1 MKARFFVLALG
12 LLGVSAGLMAQRD
25 TGSDPNA
32 CLKYQTLYG
41 EFYKQGSYADAMP
54 WWLKAIEVCPK
65 YSKNLYIHGEKMFR
79 EKIDK
84 ETDAKKRS
92 VLIDS
97 LMWVF
102 DKRIEYFSNDPK
114 TPRGYVLG
122 VKGVAMQWYRKENY
136 KASYDVLKESIKLM
150 GSQSGAA
157 AVLTYM
163 QASRQLFIDG
173 AINEEQVLNDYETTM
188 EICDAN
194 LKLTPDDQ
202 DFILA
207 KERIE
212 SYFTSSGAASCDA
225 LSKLYTG
232 KFEALKGDAE
242 WLNKVAKHLRKAGCT
257 DAKIFIEASEALF
270 KIEPSAESAHNIAI
284 IFMRRE
290 EFPKAVQYLEQAI
303 TLGQQSEELAD
314 MYFELAVIKYQ
325 QLKDYRDARTL
336 LLKAIEAR
344 PAWGKP
350 YIILG
355 RLYAD
360 SRDQMYSDPWDRA
373 TVFWIA
379 VDKFIK
385 AKTIDPEVTDEAN
398 ELINAYSQYF
408 PNNEEVFFRTLRDGD
423 TYSVGGWINETT
435 KVRSKKL

>member
-1 MKARFFVLALG
+1 
-12 LLGVSAGLMAQRD
+12 
-25 TGSDPNA
+25 
-32 CLKYQTLYG
+32 
-41 EFYKQGSYADAMP
+41 
-54 WWLKAIEVCPK
+54 
-65 YSKNLYIHGEKMFR
+65 MFR
-79 EKIDK
+79 DKIEK
-84 ETDAKKRS
+84 ETDAKKKS

-114 TPRGYVLG
+114 TPKGYVLG
-122 VKGVAMQWYRKENY
+122 VKGVAMQWYRKEDY
-136 KASYDVLKESIKLM
+136 KASYEVLKESIKLM

-157 AVLTYM
+157 VVLTYM

-173 AINEEQVLNDYETTM
+173 AINEEQVLQDYETTM

-202 DFILA
+202 DFIQA
-207 KERIE
+207 KAGIE
-212 SYFTSSGAASCDA
+212 QYFTSSGAASCEA
-225 LSKLYTG
+225 LSKLYTS

-242 WLNKVAKHLRKAGCT
+242 WLKKITKQLRKAGCT
-257 DAKIFIEASEALF
+257 DAKIFSEASEALF
-270 KIEPSAESAHNIAI
+270 KIEPSAEAAHNLAY

-290 EFPKAVQYLEQAI
+290 EYPKAVEYLEQAI

-314 MYFELAVIKYQ
+314 MYYELASINYS
-325 QLKDYRDARTL
+325 QLKNYREAKSL
-336 LLKAIEAR
+336 LLKAIDAR
-344 PAWGKP
+344 PNWGKP
-350 YIILG
+350 YLMMGQVYI
-355 RLYAD
+355 AA
-360 SRDQMYSDPWDRA
+360 RDQMFSDAWDKG
-373 TVFWIA
+373 TVFWVA

-385 AKTIDPEVTDEAN
+385 AKTVDPEVTDEAN

-423 TYSVGGWINETT
+423 SYTVGGWINETT

>member
-1 MKARFFVLALG
+1 MKTRFLILALG
-12 LLGVSAGLMAQRD
+12 LMGFSSGLMAQRD
-25 TGSDPNA
+25 TGSDANA

-54 WWLKAIEVCPK
+54 WWRKAIEVCPK
-65 YSKNLYIHGEKMFR
+65 FSKNLYIHGEKMFR
-79 EKIDK
+79 EKIEK
-84 ETDAKKRS
+84 ETDPKKKE

-114 TPRGYVLG
+114 TPKGYVLG
-122 VKGVAMQWYRKENY
+122 VKGVAMQWYRKEDY
-136 KASYDVLKESIKLM
+136 KASYEVLKESIKLI

-157 AVLTYM
+157 VVLTYM

-173 AINEEQVLNDYETTM
+173 AIGEEQVLDDYETTM

-202 DFILA
+202 DFIKA
-207 KERIE
+207 KAGIE
-212 SYFTSSGAASCDA
+212 QFFTSSGAASCES

-232 KFEALKGDAE
+232 KFEALKGDVE
-242 WLNKVAKHLRKAGCT
+242 WLNKVTKQLKKAGCT
-257 DAKIFIEASEALF
+257 DAKIFAEASEALF
-270 KIEPSAESAHNIAI
+270 KIQPTAEAAHNIAI
-284 IFMRRE
+284 MFWKRE
-290 EFPKAVQYLEQAI
+290 DFGKAKEYLEQAI

-314 MYFELAVIKYQ
+314 MYYELAYIKYSQ
-325 QLKDYRDARTL
+325 DKDYREAKSLLTKAMDAR
-336 LLKAIEAR
+336 
-344 PAWGKP
+344 PNWGKP
-350 YIILG
+350 YLLLG
-355 RLYAD
+355 QVYIAARE
-360 SRDQMYSDPWDRA
+360 QMFSDPWDRA

-385 AKTIDPEVTDEAN
+385 AKTVDPEATNEAN
-398 ELINAYSQYF
+398 DLINGYSQYF

-423 TYSVGGWINETT
+423 SYTVGGWINETT